1 MLDFPRWK
9 YALVLFV
16 LLFAVFYAL
25 PNIYPQDAAIQVSA
39 NRGNTVD
46 AELAE
51 RVRGVLEAN
60 DLQAKGIAEQPA
72 AQGSGKTLLVRMSGP
87 EQQLTAS
94 DLIRRELGDGF
105 TVALNL
111 APTTPD
117 WLRAIGAKAMTL
129 GLDLQGGVHFLMEI
143 DQAAALEKRESGF
156 ADDIRLLL
164 RDANIVYTRVDRTAN
179 GIVVALRNAEE
190 REAARAAIARQVTE
204 MIVDEGSEPNQ
215 LIGRLRPEV
224 LNQILADAL
233 EQNVGTL
240 RNRINEL
247 GVAEP
252 IITRQGN
259 SRIVV
264 QLPGVQDTAQAKRI
278 LGSTATLEYRAQ
290 VDGNALEAVQS
301 GRIPPEA
308 KVYYM
313 RETGPGGER
322 IPVLLN
328 KRVIASGDQLV
339 HASSMIDPDSGTPA
353 VSVRLNAA
361 GGQRMLEF
369 TRDNVGRGMGVVFI
383 ERRLETRVVD
393 GKEVRNVR
401 VTEEVIS
408 LANIQGVFS
417 NQFQTTGLGSTEE
430 AAQLALMLRAGSLA
444 APVDIVEER
453 VVGPSLGAE
462 NIKAGANAVMLGFA
476 MVCALMIVY
485 YKLAGVIGVVALFIN
500 LLLLTAVLSV
510 VGATLTMPGIA
521 GIVLTLGM
529 AIDGNVL
536 IIERIR
542 EEVRNG
548 NTPVNSILSG
558 YERAWSVILDSN
570 ITKLIAAIAL
580 FSFGSGPVRGFA
592 AVLFFG
598 VLTSMFT
605 SVTVSRAFTTLI
617 YGHGRKVR
625 SVSV

>member
-9 YALVLFV
+9 YALVALV
-16 LLFAVFYAL
+16 LLFAVFYSL

-39 NRGNTVD
+39 NRGASID
-46 AELAE
+46 AALVE
-51 RVRGVLEAN
+51 RVRGVLEARQ
-60 DLQAKGIAEQPA
+60 LSPKSFEQQEGQGATPA
-72 AQGSGKTLLVRMSGP
+72 SVLVRLPSP
-87 EQQLTAS
+87 EEQLIAA
-94 DLIRRELGDGF
+94 DLVRAELGDRY

-111 APTTPD
+111 APTVPA
-117 WLRAIGAKAMTL
+117 WLQAIRARSMTL

-143 DQAAALEKRESGF
+143 DQNAAVEKRENGF
-156 ADDIRLLL
+156 ADDIRVLL
-164 RDANIVYTRVDRTAN
+164 REKNLQYTRVDRTPN
-179 GIVVALRNAEE
+179 GIVVQLRRAED
-190 REAARAAIARQVTE
+190 RDAAATEIAGRVT
-204 MIVDEGSEPNQ
+204 DLQLTEGTEPTQ
-215 LIGRLRPEV
+215 LIGRMREEV

-252 IITRQGN
+252 VITRQGN
-259 SRIVV
+259 TRIVV

-290 VDGNALEAVQS
+290 VDGNAQEARDG
-301 GRIPPEA
+301 GRVPPEA
-308 KVYYM
+308 KLYYT
-313 RETGPGGER
+313 RELGPDGR
-322 IPVLLN
+322 PLPVLLN
-328 KRVIASGDQLV
+328 KRVITSGDQLV
-339 HASSMIDPDSGTPA
+339 NAVSQLDPQSGTPA
-353 VSVRLNAA
+353 VSVTLNAV

-369 TRDNVGRGMGVVFI
+369 TRENVGRGMGVVFI
-383 ERRLETRVVD
+383 ERRPETRIVN
-393 GKEVRNVR
+393 GEEVRSVR
-401 VTEEVIS
+401 ITEEVIS

-417 NQFQTTGLGSTEE
+417 NQFQTTGLNSPEE
-430 AAQLALMLRAGSLA
+430 AAQLALLLRAGSLA

-462 NIKAGANAVMLGFA
+462 NIEAGARAVVLGFL

-485 YKLAGVIGVVALFIN
+485 YKGFGLISVFALFMN
-500 LLLLTAVLSV
+500 LLLLAAVLSV
-510 VGATLTMPGIA
+510 AGATLTMPGIA

-542 EEVRNG
+542 EELRAG
-548 NTPVNSILSG
+548 NTPVNSIVAG
-558 YERAWSVILDSN
+558 YERAWTVILDSN
-570 ITKLIAAIAL
+570 VTKLIAAVAL

-605 SVTVSRAFTTLI
+605 SVTVSRALATLF

>member
-9 YALVLFV
+9 YALVALV
-16 LLFAVFYAL
+16 LLFAVFYSL

-39 NRGNTVD
+39 NRGASID
-46 AELAE
+46 AALVE
-51 RVRGVLEAN
+51 RVRGVLEARQ
-60 DLQAKGIAEQPA
+60 LSPKSFEQREGQGAAPA
-72 AQGSGKTLLVRMSGP
+72 SVLVRMPSP
-87 EQQLTAS
+87 EAQLIAA
-94 DLIRRELGDGF
+94 DLVRAELGDRY

-111 APTTPD
+111 APTVPA
-117 WLRAIGAKAMTL
+117 WLQAIRAKAMTL

-143 DQAAALEKRESGF
+143 DQNAAVEKRENGF
-156 ADDIRLLL
+156 ADDIRVLL
-164 RDANIVYTRVDRTAN
+164 REKNLQYTRVDRTPN
-179 GIVVALRNAEE
+179 GIVVQLRRAED
-190 REAARAAIARQVTE
+190 REAAATAIAGRVT
-204 MIVDEGSEPNQ
+204 DLQLSEGSEPTQ
-215 LIGRLRPEV
+215 LIGRMREEV
-224 LNQILADAL
+224 LNQILSDAL

-264 QLPGVQDTAQAKRI
+264 QLPGVQDTAQAIRI

-290 VDGNALEAVQS
+290 VDGNAQEARDG
-301 GRIPPEA
+301 GRVPPEA
-308 KVYYM
+308 KLYYT
-313 RETGPGGER
+313 RELGPDGR
-322 IPVLLN
+322 PMPVLLS

-339 HASSMIDPDSGTPA
+339 HAASQLDPQSGTPA
-353 VSVRLNAA
+353 VSVTLNAI

-369 TRDNVGRGMGVVFI
+369 TRENVGRGMGVVFI
-383 ERRLETRVVD
+383 ERRLETRMVD
-393 GKEVRNVR
+393 GKEVPTVR
-401 VTEEVIS
+401 RTEEVIS
-408 LANIQGVFS
+408 LANIRGVFS
-417 NQFQTTGLGSTEE
+417 TQFQTTGLSSPQE
-430 AAQLALMLRAGSLA
+430 AAQLALLLRAGSLA
-444 APVDIVEER
+444 APVDIVEQR

-462 NIKAGANAVMLGFA
+462 NIKAGADAVMLGFA
-476 MVCALMIVY
+476 LVCALMIVY
-485 YKLAGVIGVVALFIN
+485 YKGFGLISVFALFMN
-500 LLLLTAVLSV
+500 LLLLAAALSV
-510 VGATLTMPGIA
+510 AGATLTMPGIA

-542 EEVRNG
+542 EELRAG
-548 NTPVNSILSG
+548 NTPVNSIVAG
-558 YERAWSVILDSN
+558 YERAWTVILDSN
-570 ITKLIAAIAL
+570 VTKLIAAVAL

-605 SVTVSRAFTTLI
+605 SVTVSRALATLF

>member
-9 YALVLFV
+9 YALVTLV
-16 LLFAVFYAL
+16 LLFAVFYSL
-25 PNIYPQDAAIQVSA
+25 PNIYPQDEAIQISA
-39 NRGNTVD
+39 NRGATID
-46 AELAE
+46 TALIE
-51 RVRGVLEAN
+51 RVRGILGERQIEPKAIERREG
-60 DLQAKGIAEQPA
+60 QGATPA
-72 AQGSGKTLLVRMSGP
+72 SLLVRLSSS
-87 EQQLTAS
+87 EQQQIAA
-94 DLIRRELGDGF
+94 DLVRSSLGNSY

-111 APTTPD
+111 APTVPG
-117 WLRAIGAKAMTL
+117 WLQAIHANPMTL

-143 DQAAALEKRESGF
+143 DQNAAIEKRESGF
-156 ADDIRLLL
+156 ADDIRLQL
-164 RDANIVYTRVDRTAN
+164 RDSKLQYVRVDRTPN
-179 GIVVALRNAEE
+179 GIVIQLRRAED
-190 REAARAAIARQVTE
+190 RSAAAAVIARRVTDLQ
-204 MIVDEGSEPNQ
+204 ISEGNDPAQ
-215 LIGRLRPEV
+215 LIGRLREEV

-247 GVAEP
+247 GVSEP
-252 IITRQGN
+252 VITRQGN

-290 VDGNALEAVQS
+290 VDGNAIEARDS
-301 GRIPPEA
+301 GRTPPEA
-308 KVYYM
+308 KLYYM
-313 RETGPGGER
+313 RDLGPDGR
-322 IPVLLN
+322 PIPVLLN
-328 KRVIASGDQLV
+328 KRVITSGDQLV
-339 HASSMIDPDSGTPA
+339 HASSQMDPQSGTPA
-353 VSVRLNAA
+353 VSVTLNAA

-369 TRDNVGRGMGVVFI
+369 TRENVGRGMGVVYI
-383 ERRLETRVVD
+383 ERRPETRIVD
-393 GKEVRNVR
+393 GQEVRSVR
-401 VTEEVIS
+401 ITEEVIS
-408 LANIQGVFS
+408 LANIRGVFS
-417 NQFQTTGLGSTEE
+417 TQFQTTGLSSIEE

-453 VVGPSLGAE
+453 VVGPSLGKE
-462 NIKAGANAVMLGFA
+462 NIEAGARAVVLGFL
-476 MVCALMIVY
+476 MVCAVMIVY
-485 YKLAGVIGVVALFIN
+485 YKGFGFISVFALFLN

-536 IIERIR
+536 IAERIR
-542 EEVRNG
+542 EELRIG
-548 NTPVNSILSG
+548 NTPVNSIVAG
-558 YERAWSVILDSN
+558 YERAWVVILDSN
-570 ITKLIAAIAL
+570 VAKLIAAIAL

-592 AVLFFG
+592 VVLFFG

-605 SVTVSRAFTTLI
+605 SVTVSRAVTTLF

>member
-9 YALVLFV
+9 YALVAFVILFG
-16 LLFAVFYAL
+16 FFYSL
-25 PNIYPQDAAIQVSA
+25 PNIYPQDKAVQISA
-39 NRGNTVD
+39 NRGSTVD

-51 RVRGVLEAN
+51 RVRGLLERN
-60 DLQAKGIAEQPA
+60 DLVAKAIAEEASQ
-72 AQGSGKTLLVRMSGP
+72 QGGKTLVVRMTDA
-87 EQQLTAS
+87 EQQQFAS
-94 DLIRRELGDGF
+94 DLIRNELGDGF

-111 APTTPD
+111 ASTVPA
-117 WLRAIGAKAMTL
+117 WLQSMHAESMTL

-143 DQAAALEKRESGF
+143 DQQAALEKRENGF
-156 ADDIRLLL
+156 ADDIRALLK
-164 RDANIVYTRVDRTAN
+164 DAGIGYTRIDRTAA
-179 GIVVALRNAEE
+179 GISIQLLKPEQ
-190 REAARAAIARQVTE
+190 REAAAESIAREVTE
-204 MIVDEGSEPNQ
+204 LQLDEGASEN
-215 LIGRLRPEV
+215 LLVARLRSEV
-224 LNQILADAL
+224 LNQILSDAL

-252 IITRQGN
+252 IITRQGS

-290 VDGNALEAVQS
+290 VDGDAIAARDT
-301 GRIPPEA
+301 GRVPPEGKLYA
-308 KVYYM
+308 S
-313 RETGPGGER
+313 RDIGPDGR
-322 IPVLLN
+322 PLPVLLS

-339 HASSMIDPDSGTPA
+339 HAASMTDSQSGTPA
-353 VSVRLNAA
+353 VEVRLNAA
-361 GGQRMLEF
+361 GRQNMLEF

-383 ERRLETRVVD
+383 ERRPETRMVD
-393 GKEVRNVR
+393 GKEVRTVK

-408 LANIQGVFS
+408 LANIRSVFS
-417 NQFQTTGLGSTEE
+417 RQFQTTGLNSMEE
-430 AAQLALMLRAGSLA
+430 AGQLALLLRAGSLA

-462 NIKAGANAVMLGFA
+462 NIEAGANAVMIGFA

-485 YKLAGVIGVVALFIN
+485 YKGFGLISVFALLIN
-500 LLLLTAVLSV
+500 LLLLAAALSV
-510 VGATLTMPGIA
+510 AGATLTMPGIA

-536 IIERIR
+536 ICERIR
-542 EEVRNG
+542 EELRVG
-548 NTPVNSILSG
+548 NTPANSILAG
-558 YERAWSVILDSN
+558 YEQAWSVILDSN
-570 ITKLIAAIAL
+570 VTKLIAATAL
-580 FSFGSGPVRGFA
+580 FSFGSGPVKGFA
-592 AVLFFG
+592 VVLFFG

-605 SVTVSRAFTTLI
+605 SVTVSRAVATLI

>member
-1 MLDFPRWK
+1 MLEFPRWK
-9 YALVLFV
+9 YALVLLV

-25 PNIYPQDAAIQVSA
+25 PNIYPQDAAIQISA
-39 NRGNTVD
+39 NRGRSID
-46 AELAE
+46 AELVE
-51 RVRGVLEAN
+51 RVRGVLESN
-60 DLQAKGIAEQPA
+60 QLQAKAIEEVA
-72 AQGSGKTLLVRMSGP
+72 ASQGSGKTLLVRMSSP
-87 EQQLTAS
+87 DAQLTAS

-117 WLRAIGAKAMTL
+117 WLRAIGARAMTL

-156 ADDIRLLL
+156 ADDIRLQL
-164 RDANIVYTRVDRTAN
+164 RDARIAYTRVDRTAN
-179 GIVVALRNAEE
+179 GIVVALRNAGD
-190 REAARAAIARQVTE
+190 RDAARTVIARQITE
-204 MIVDEGSEPNQ
+204 MVIEEGSEPNQ
-215 LIGRLRPEV
+215 LLGRLRPEV

-247 GVAEP
+247 GVSEP
-252 IITRQGN
+252 IITRQGD

-301 GRIPPEA
+301 GRVPPEA

-369 TRDNVGRGMGVVFI
+369 TRDNVGRGMGVVYI
-383 ERRLETRVVD
+383 ERRPETRMVD
-393 GKEVRNVR
+393 GKEVRSVR

-408 LANIQGVFS
+408 LANIRGVFS
-417 NQFQTTGLGSTEE
+417 NQFQTTGLGSAEE

-453 VVGPSLGAE
+453 VVGPSLGKE
-462 NIKAGANAVMLGFA
+462 NIEAGANAVMLGFA
-476 MVCALMIVY
+476 LVCALMIVY
-485 YKLAGVIGVVALFIN
+485 YKLAGVIGVVALFSN

-542 EEVRNG
+542 EELRNG

-558 YERAWSVILDSN
+558 YERAWTVILDSN

-592 AVLFFG
+592 VVLFFG